1 MLARH
6 YLTVLTIHSYWRW
19 IVLASLVAA
28 TVTGLR
34 GLVAR
39 RPFAPTGRAVCRLA
53 IVVVD
58 VQLLLGLCLYA
69 VSPLVRSAWANMA
82 GAIEQHELRFFSVEH
97 LTVMTLAVVA
107 AHVGSWRARRA
118 RADRFAYLYM
128 TGWFATSL
136 ACVLIGVP
144 WWHPLL
150 RALNP
155 S

>member
-6 YLTVLTIHSYWRW
+6 YLTILAIHSSWRW

-28 TVTGLR
+28 TVTGLH

-39 RPFAPTGRAVCRLA
+39 RPFAPAGRAVCRLA
-53 IVVVD
+53 IVAVD

-69 VSPLVRSAWANMA
+69 VSPLVRAAWANMA
-82 GAIEQHELRFFSVEH
+82 GAMQQHEPRFFSVEH

-107 AHVGSWRARRA
+107 AHVGSWRARHA

-128 TGWFATSL
+128 AGWFTTSL
-136 ACVLIGVP
+136 ACVLIGIP
-144 WWHPLL
+144 WWRPFL
-150 RALNP
+150 RALNLA
-155 S
+155 